1 MHHLVAELRAAGAQF
16 TSAEVLLVHGEAAR
30 APDVPAGLR
39 HRIAAGE
46 HPSDLARPDAGPR
59 GDRVRHRRLVA
70 VLADVDNGVLWKAE
84 VSAEVV
90 DTLHPPFAGII
101 Y

>member
-1 MHHLVAELRAAGAQF
+1 MHHLVAELRAASAQL
-16 TSAEVLLVHGEAAR
+16 TSAEVLIVHGEAVR

-39 HRIAAGE
+39 HRLAAGE
-46 HPSDLARPDAGPR
+46 HPGDRPDVGPR
-59 GDRVRHRRLVA
+59 RDRVRHRRLVA
-70 VLADVDNGVLWKAE
+70 ILVNVDDGVLWKAE

-90 DTLHPPFAGII
+90 DTLHPPFTGIV